1 MENLDIKDKSKKLAK
16 KINTY
21 TNVICF
27 CLFMVL
33 CYALNLKWNT
43 ILLIFGI
50 SIIFESLIYIFA
62 KKMCENVD

>member
-1 MENLDIKDKSKKLAK
+1 MENGNIKDKSKKLAK
-16 KINTY
+16 KINIY

-33 CYALNLKWNT
+33 CYVLNLKWNT

-50 SIIFESLIYIFA
+50 SIIFEALIYILA
-62 KKMCENVD
+62 IKMCKNID

>member
-1 MENLDIKDKSKKLAK
+1 MENLDIIEKPKKLAK

-33 CYALNLKWNT
+33 CYVLNLKWNT

-50 SIIFESLIYIFA
+50 SIFFEVLIYFLV
-62 KKMCENVD
+62 KKMCEKAD